1 MRKSQ
6 RFLSFS
12 RADVL
17 FIVSELMQNLLV
29 VDSAFMGHLKMN
41 NKLKLQ
47 KILEVYKQLKTL
59 IVVRESHFF
68 KKVN

>member
-41 NKLKLQ
+41 NKLQLQ
-47 KILEVYKQLKTL
+47 KILG
-59 IVVRESHFF
+59 
-68 KKVN
+68 VN